1 MEEKKESSLSDKDKN
16 LIKQA
21 VLMNRYEALGRYV
34 EAKEKLDLL
43 KSERDITI
51 TQLEKAFIGLKH
63 INNFGFETQS
73 DIQSATQYIETLLER
88 YKALNNDI
96 TALVTES
103 NQYAELCDKP
113 QIEIK

>member
-1 MEEKKESSLSDKDKN
+1 MP
-16 LIKQA
+16 Q
-21 VLMNRYEALGRYV
+21 MNRYEALGRYV
-34 EAKEKLDLL
+34 EAKEKLDRL
-43 KSERDITI
+43 EREREITT
-51 TQLEKAFIGLKH
+51 TQLEKAFSGLKH
-63 INNFGFETQS
+63 INNFGFEPQS
-73 DIQSATQYIETLLER
+73 DIQSTIRDIETLLER